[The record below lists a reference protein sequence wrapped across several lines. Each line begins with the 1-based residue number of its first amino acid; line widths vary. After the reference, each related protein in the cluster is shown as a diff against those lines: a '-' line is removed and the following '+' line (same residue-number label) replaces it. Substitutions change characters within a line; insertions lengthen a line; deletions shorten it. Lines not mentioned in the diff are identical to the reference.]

1 MASADIEFHQRD
13 SIHLSEDVIESEMPS
28 AEAPDNAQPA
38 MLPVSRQ
45 RQFSILICSFFAV
58 FITIGMNQSYGVF
71 LTYYLDPINSKHES
85 FLPANQLNSKA
96 LMAFVGTLGAG
107 LTWGG
112 SIFVNPLMARVQD
125 PRRITLAGASLIGLG
140 YVLASFSRNVGC
152 PTHLS
157 YCSGMELTRARSGS
171 CC

>member
-1 MASADIEFHQRD
+1 MASADLEFDQRD
-13 SIHLSEDVIESEMPS
+13 SIHLSEDVAEHEISS
-28 AEAPDNAQPA
+28 AEAPDDAQPA

-45 RQFSILICSFFAV
+45 RQFSILICSFFTV

-71 LTYYLDPINSKHES
+71 LTYYLDPVNNEREA

-96 LMAFVGTLGAG
+96 LIAFVGTLGAG

-125 PRRITLAGASLIGLG
+125 PRRITLAGAALIGLG
-140 YVLASFSRNVGC
+140 YVLAGFSHNVGC
-152 PTHLS
+152 PTYLS
-157 YCSGMELTRARSGS
+157 YCLGIKLTHASSGS

>member
-1 MASADIEFHQRD
+1 MASVDIEFHQRN
-13 SIHLSEDVIESEMPS
+13 SIHLSEDVVEREIFS

-38 MLPVSRQ
+38 MLPVSRH

-71 LTYYLDPINSKHES
+71 LTYYLDPINNERED

-96 LMAFVGTLGAG
+96 LIAFVGTLGAG

-112 SIFVNPLMARVQD
+112 SIFVNPLMARVRD
-125 PRRITLAGASLIGLG
+125 PRGITLAGASLIGLG
-140 YVLASFSRNVGC
+140 YVLAGFSHNVGC

-157 YCSGMELTRARSGS
+157 YCPDMELTHTRSGS

>member
-1 MASADIEFHQRD
+1 MASPDIEFDQRD
-13 SIHLSEDVIESEMPS
+13 SIRLSEDVVEHEISS

-45 RQFSILICSFFAV
+45 RQFTILICSFFAV

-71 LTYYLDPINSKHES
+71 LTYYLDPVNNEREA

-96 LMAFVGTLGAG
+96 LIAFVGTLGAG

-112 SIFVNPLMARVQD
+112 SIFVNPLMARVRD
-125 PRRITLAGASLIGLG
+125 PRRITLTGAALICLG
-140 YVLASFSRNVGC
+140 YVLAGFSRNVGC
-152 PTHLS
+152 LTYLS
-157 YCSGMELTRARSGS
+157 YCLSIKLTRARSGS